1 MLPDKHQEN
10 RISISEQKPKV
21 NPYFLVLSGKF
32 KTAKY
37 ITLCILVVF
46 LLTVVILFRDEITM
60 ENLRYLFK
68 DFELGD
74 NVDVA
79 ASGDI
84 TYDSDMQVN
93 LALYKGDLVIAGSSY
108 FYLTDLQGNKR
119 LNEDSMFSNP
129 VVLSGD
135 KYLLVYGLSENTYAV
150 YNTFSKLH
158 SESFD
163 YPITAAAVSDKGLY
177 AIVTRTAEYRSVVY
191 LYNENFDRIGAVY
204 KDKYV
209 TDVAFNHDGSE
220 LLIVSLFSQN
230 GSYATEIVNYVPM
243 AEKASSTQ
251 IIENSMP
258 IQASYNKDNGYSVIY
273 DNKIEF
279 YDSEFILRN
288 TYQFD
293 SGVVPI
299 TTMITDNYTA
309 VVYNENIVGND
320 IKLLM
325 FSTSGDMVL
334 SSIAQGQPKRIREYG
349 GYAYILLDGSVCK
362 IRINDGE
369 IKYYP
374 TKRNA
379 LDLIVINEESALVC
393 FSDEAT
399 RIDMK

>member
-150 YNTFSKLH
+150 YNTFSKLY

-369 IKYYP
+369 VKYYP

>member
-68 DFELGD
+68 YFELGD

-135 KYLLVYGLSENTYAV
+135 KYLLVYGLSENSYAV
-150 YNTFSKLH
+150 YNTFSKMH